1 MSNEVSSGKEST
13 TKNLA
18 EFLAVGGVVCF
29 PSGKNAKDFTN
40 TWGIGLTADA
50 QDVISIPVAPP
61 VVAKIME
68 TQKVAAA
75 GINQPNATFNAIK
88 NGNLR

>member
-13 TKNLA
+13 PEKLA

-29 PSGKNAKDFTN
+29 PSGTNANAFTN
-40 TWGIGLTADA
+40 TLGIGLTADA
-50 QDVISIPVAPP
+50 QAAP
-61 VVAKIME
+61 VVANRAIME
-68 TQKVAAA
+68 QKVAAA
-75 GINQPNATFNAIK
+75 GIKQPNATFNAIK